1 MKVLFLSSCGMALGS
16 AYCLVYSESPLKL
29 IWTSGVLTSLLNH
42 SVSDETSFHKK
53 YFRCLDRNAMRC
65 GFVLYTLYR
74 VKYLHLLYLSAS
86 FYVLSKMTK
95 VVYFHVVCHFFVA
108 AFHHFM
114 LLA

>member
-1 MKVLFLSSCGMALGS
+1 
-16 AYCLVYSESPLKL
+16 
-29 IWTSGVLTSLLNH
+29 
-42 SVSDETSFHKK
+42 
-53 YFRCLDRNAMRC
+53 MRC